1 MNSSP
6 TQYVDTVDNVMWFIA
21 GSSVLL
27 LLGITA
33 AMIYFVFKYNRKK
46 GHKPV
51 DIHGNIW
58 LEIIWIAIPTILV
71 LVMFYYGYV
80 GYSQIRII
88 PDDAMVVKVT
98 AKMWEWDFEYQNG
111 KKTDTLYVPV
121 NQAVKLELRS
131 IDVNHSLYIPAFRI
145 KEDVIYG
152 KENYL
157 GFTADKPGKYEIA
170 CAEYC
175 GLNHSMMYT
184 AVVVMPRDKY
194 DIWYNTIK
202 KNASETSEKDS
213 LKTE

>member
-6 TQYVDTVDNVMWFIA
+6 SQYVDTVDNVMWFIT

-33 AMIYFVFKYNRKK
+33 VMIYFVFKYNRKK

-51 DIHGNIW
+51 DIHGNVW
-58 LEIIWIAIPTILV
+58 LETIWIVVPTILV
-71 LVMFYYGYV
+71 LFMFYYGYV
-80 GYSQIRII
+80 GYNQIRII

-98 AKMWEWDFEYQNG
+98 AKMWEWDFEYANG
-111 KKTDTLYVPV
+111 KKTDTLYVPTD
-121 NQAVKLELRS
+121 QAVKLELQS
-131 IDVNHSLYIPAFRI
+131 IDVNHALYIPAFRI

-152 KENYL
+152 KTNYL
-157 GFTADKPGKYEIA
+157 GFTADKPGRYEIA

-184 AVVVMPRDKY
+184 SLVAIPQDEFDV
-194 DIWYNTIK
+194 WYNTIEEIK
-202 KNASETSEKDS
+202 TETTEKDS
-213 LKTE
+213 VKTE